1 MLAEAKIII
10 GAALLVL
17 IIGLISAAYYYRT
30 EYATAK
36 KDLTTCQ
43 EANEKNNE
51 TIDALKKEVKN
62 TSASADKRLQAK
74 DELVRR
80 LQEIDSLAVEK
91 DEKKNSAIGADP
103 LLDRLNGMFPSG
115 GKDGVR

>member
-1 MLAEAKIII
+1 MLMKAKIII
-10 GAALLVL
+10 GAAALVL
-17 IIGLISAAYYYRT
+17 IIVLCGTAYYYKT
-30 EYATAK
+30 EYAMAK
-36 KDLTTCQ
+36 KELAISQ
-43 EANEKNNE
+43 EANEKNKE

-62 TSASADKRLQAK
+62 TLASADKRLQAK

-80 LQEIDSLAVEK
+80 LQEIDSLTGEI
-91 DEKKNSAIGADP
+91 DEKKGSAIGADP